1 MTLFTPRKA
10 TNWIVVHCAATPPTL
25 DVGVKEIRV
34 WHKERGFVD
43 IGYHFVIRRDG
54 TVEVGRPENVIGA
67 HVEGYNS
74 DSVAV
79 SLVGGV
85 DAKNQPENNF
95 TPAQFAALAL
105 KLRELQAKY
114 PHAKIQGH
122 RDFPKVAKA
131 CPSFDVRK
139 WIAETGVFATSH
151 VADEPHVQSI
161 EVKAGDSLW
170 AIAHKYGWTVDEIV
184 AANPHIEPT
193 KLQIGQVIRLPG

>member
-34 WHKERGFVD
+34 WHKQRGFVD

-54 TVEVGRPENVIGA
+54 TIEVGRPENVIGA

-85 DAKNQPENNF
+85 NAKNQPENNF

-114 PHAKIQGH
+114 PNAKIQGH

-139 WIAETGVFATSH
+139 WIAETGVFVTSH
-151 VADEPHVQSI
+151 ADPEPEARSI
-161 EVKAGDSLW
+161 EIKAGDTLYS
-170 AIAHKYGWTVDEIV
+170 IAERYAHTVAEIV
-184 AANPHIEPT
+184 AVNPHVDPA
-193 KLQIGQVIRLPG
+193 KLQIGSVLRLPG